1 MSARRTFIHLA
12 AVAGAV
18 LVTFAF
24 APLAHAAEDV
34 DVRISGLD
42 SSMIAGG
49 RGDSFTT
56 VLRNRSGK
64 TGYQHV
70 QRVFHIRLG
79 GLTPDGLRFAR
90 GGFNLLAVE
99 SAGPGAVRVVDP
111 FPVQLTPE
119 GDRGSIA
126 TGQYQIQFTSA
137 APQGTATVIF
147 EAVSAG
153 QSLGSASDSVRVR
166 GLANQPE
173 KTKPVPTVAVPPLTP
188 GAQPSLAPLDDEVAG
203 AAGGSGMPVIFYVL
217 GALMVAAGGG
227 ILWLLFR
234 ERQPTLVGAQ
244 HSDPTY
250 PSGGHGPPTSPYP
263 TPSLYPT
270 AVLPAIRDARA
281 PGHEGSHRLDATH
294 ELGANPGRPRP

>member
-1 MSARRTFIHLA
+1 MSARRTFSHLA

-18 LVTFAF
+18 LVAFAF
-24 APLAHAAEDV
+24 APPAHAAESV
-34 DVRISGLD
+34 DVRMNGLD

-49 RGDSFTT
+49 RFDSFTT
-56 VLRNRSGK
+56 VLRNRSRK
-64 TGYQHV
+64 IGYQHV

-79 GLTPDGLRFAR
+79 GLTPDGLQLAR
-90 GGFNLLAVE
+90 GRAPLAVE
-99 SAGPGAVRVVDP
+99 PAGPGAVRAVDP

-137 APQGTATVIF
+137 APQGRAIVIF
-147 EAVSAG
+147 EAVSGG
-153 QSLGSASDSVRVR
+153 QSLGSASDSLNVR
-166 GLANQPE
+166 GLATNPE

-244 HSDPTY
+244 HPDPTY
-250 PSGGHGPPTSPYP
+250 SSGGHRPAPSPYP
-263 TPSLYPT
+263 SPSLYPT
-270 AVLPAIRDARA
+270 AVLPAIRDPRV